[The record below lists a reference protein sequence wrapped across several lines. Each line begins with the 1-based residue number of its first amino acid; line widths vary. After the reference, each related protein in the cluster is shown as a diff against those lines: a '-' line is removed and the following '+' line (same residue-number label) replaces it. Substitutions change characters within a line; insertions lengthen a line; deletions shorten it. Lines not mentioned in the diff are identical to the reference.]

1 MKLSGHP
8 VKTGQA
14 RREARGTKWRA
25 ESKPRNTVLIVPIDP
40 AYKGGLTGHL
50 PITSLKLG
58 ERRKPM
64 TLKERLDSGKFVV
77 AVELQPPKGNDL
89 SELYEYAE
97 LLKGRV
103 DTINVPDLQ
112 NAIMRLGSL
121 SVCTL
126 LKAKGMEVI
135 YNLSCSDRNRLALQS
150 ELLNASALGLKNLL
164 LLQGDQPSMGD
175 HFETKA
181 VFDLDVTG
189 LLGAAKRLQEGY
201 DLTGNDLQGKPQF
214 CVGTQINAAAKGHVL
229 DLEIM
234 DMEKKIRMGVDF
246 FFTNSIYDATLFE
259 PFAKKVAHF
268 KVPIIVGITLLK
280 SVGMARYVNKHV
292 EGASIP
298 DSIIDQLM
306 KASDKQKA
314 SIEIAGGLIKAL
326 KPLCQG
332 VQIIP
337 IGWEKQ
343 VPALLDYVGL

>member
-1 MKLSGHP
+1 MSF
-8 VKTGQA
+8 
-14 RREARGTKWRA
+14 
-25 ESKPRNTVLIVPIDP
+25 
-40 AYKGGLTGHL
+40 
-50 PITSLKLG
+50 
-58 ERRKPM
+58 
-64 TLKERLDSGKFVV
+64 KEQLESGKFVV
-77 AVELQPPKGNDL
+77 VTELQPPKGNDL
-89 SELYEYAE
+89 SELYEYTE

-103 DTINVPDLQ
+103 DAINVPDLQ

-135 YNLSCSDRNRLALQS
+135 FNLSCSDRNRLALQS
-150 ELLNASALGLKNLL
+150 ELLNASALSVKNLL
-164 LLQGDQPSMGD
+164 LLQGDHPSIGD
-175 HFETKA
+175 HFEAQA
-181 VFDLDVTG
+181 VFDLDVMG

-201 DLTGNDLQGKPQF
+201 DLMGNDLKGKPQF
-214 CVGTQINAAAKGHVL
+214 CVGTQVNAAAKGHVL
-229 DLEIM
+229 DLEVM

-246 FFTNSIYDATLFE
+246 FFTNSIYDVSLLE
-259 PFAKKVAHF
+259 PFVKKVAHF
-268 KVPIIVGITLLK
+268 KVPIIAGVTLLK

-314 SIEIAGGLIKAL
+314 GIEIAGALIKEL
-326 KPLCQG
+326 RPLCQG

-343 VPALLDYVGL
+343 IPALLDYAGL